1 MQKQRKRYKYMVRIS
16 YVLTGGVGEYTEK
29 KSRFIGEIRPITS
42 QEEAAAFL
50 QETRKLHHDARHHCM
65 AWILGDHGQTKHS
78 SDDGEPSG
86 TAGRPILSVMEN
98 IPLTNAA
105 LIVTRYF
112 GGTLLG
118 TGGLVRAYTAAS
130 QAAVEDAAIVCPAPA
145 FTGKLTLTYSQWPL
159 VQAFF
164 RKQQVYV
171 TDTQYGENVSCR
183 IYAPAEDESLISK
196 GLEAI
201 LKAPDPVAALSACE
215 IAESGGVLLVFDEA
229 GLRRIPVNNQ

>member
-1 MQKQRKRYKYMVRIS
+1 MVRIS
-16 YVLTGGVGEYTEK
+16 YVLTGGTGEYTEK

-42 QEEAAAFL
+42 QEDAAAFL
-50 QETRKLHHDARHHCM
+50 QETRKFHHDARHHCM

-130 QAAVEDAAIVCPAPA
+130 QAAVDNASIVCPAPA
-145 FTGKLTLTYSQWPL
+145 FTGKLTLTYSQWPP

-183 IYAPAEDESLISK
+183 IYAPAEDESLIAK

-229 GLRRIPVNNQ
+229 GLHRIPVNNQ

>member
-1 MQKQRKRYKYMVRIS
+1 MARIS
-16 YVLTGGVGEYTEK
+16 YVLTGGTGEYTEK
-29 KSRFIGEIRPITS
+29 KSRFIGEIRPITN
-42 QEEAAAFL
+42 QEDASAFL

-86 TAGRPILSVMEN
+86 TAGRPILSVMEG

-118 TGGLVRAYTAAS
+118 TGGLVRSYTAAA
-130 QAAVEDAAIVCPAPA
+130 QAAIDHASIVCPAPA

-164 RKQQVYV
+164 RKREVYV
-171 TDTQYGENVSCR
+171 TGTQYGEYVTCQ
-183 IYAPAEDESLISK
+183 IYAPAEEESRISQ

-201 LKAPDPVAALSACE
+201 LKTPDPVASHASCE
-215 IAESGGVLLVFDEA
+215 IAESGGILLVFDGA
-229 GLRRIPVNNQ
+229 GLHRISVNNQ

>member
-1 MQKQRKRYKYMVRIS
+1 MARIS
-16 YVLTGGVGEYTEK
+16 YVLTGGTGEYTEK

-42 QEEAAAFL
+42 QEDAAAFL

-130 QAAVEDAAIVCPAPA
+130 QAAVNDASVVCPVPA

-164 RKQQVYV
+164 RKQPVYV
-171 TDTQYGENVSCR
+171 TETQYGEYVTCQ
-183 IYAPAEDESLISK
+183 IYAPAEEESRIAK
-196 GLEAI
+196 GLEVI
-201 LKAPDPVAALSACE
+201 LKTPDPVAGLSSCE
-215 IAESGGVLLVFDEA
+215 IAESNGILLVFDNA